1 MDNPEKIAAKG
12 TQDEE
17 TKNQEKT
24 NTICGHHYGQ
34 AHTHNV
40 DKI

>member
-1 MDNPEKIAAKG
+1 MDNPEKIATQG

-34 AHTHNV
+34 ARKDSV